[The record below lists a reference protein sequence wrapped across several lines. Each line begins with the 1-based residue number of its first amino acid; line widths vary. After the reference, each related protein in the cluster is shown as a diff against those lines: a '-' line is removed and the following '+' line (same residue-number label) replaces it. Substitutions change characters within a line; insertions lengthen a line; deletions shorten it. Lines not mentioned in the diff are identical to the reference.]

1 MKIKFYAINTVFL
14 LVLLF
19 DFVRFR
25 PFIPFHL
32 IIIGAWT
39 YWLVRH
45 FSDKKASGDLDKHL
59 EIIFQMPVE
68 KFIKLNKLKPSA
80 FHSKVKELPV
90 SPAFSQAVHLSNR
103 LNGWKIVAQKTDLP
117 SQIGEKL
124 SGLSELHQK
133 MVSAYVDFFKDNI
146 GLPQLN
152 NIAATIFAKN
162 EAIHYE
168 IETGIEQFHEQN
180 AQAHRVDL
188 GLPSRDSYQSVGEQA
203 RRVSNVFAS
212 QQGKPRKANS
222 LFSDDEKTE
231 TRRISHSQ
239 NNQTDDSFWAYS
251 ALSGMPDYAMAE
263 TKHSQAETVY
273 NKMGHS
279 TQTKYICEDVSDVLA
294 TRHSDSCWSDD
305 GSSGSGASSPSS
317 WSDSSSSPSSSDS
330 YSCDSPSS
338 SIDC

>member
-1 MKIKFYAINTVFL
+1 MKTKFYVINTVFL

-25 PFIPFHL
+25 PFIPLHL

-45 FSDKKASGDLDKHL
+45 FSDKKESGDLDKHL

-103 LNGWKIVAQKTDLP
+103 LNGWKTVAQKTNLP

-124 SGLSELHQK
+124 SVLSELHQK
-133 MVSAYVDFFKDNI
+133 MVSTYIDFFKDNI

-152 NIAATIFAKN
+152 SIVATIFSQN
-162 EAIHYE
+162 EALHYE

-180 AQAHRVDL
+180 ARAHRVDL
-188 GLPSRDSYQSVGEQA
+188 GLLSRDSYQSVGEQA
-203 RRVSNVFAS
+203 KHVSNLFAS
-212 QQGKPRKANS
+212 QQSRQRKTS
-222 LFSDDEKTE
+222 SSSSDEMQAQTHRVRDA
-231 TRRISHSQ
+231 R
-239 NNQTDDSFWAYS
+239 NNQADDSLWMVA
-251 ALSGMPDYAMAE
+251 ALHGVPDYAMAE
-263 TKHSQAETVY
+263 TEHNRSEMAHS
-273 NKMGHS
+273 HS
-279 TQTKYICEDVSDVLA
+279 THTKHTGSDVSDGFA
-294 TRHSDSCWSDD
+294 TRHSETGWSNDS
-305 GSSGSGASSPSS
+305 SSGSSASSPLSS
-317 WSDSSSSPSSSDS
+317 LSDSSSSSSDS
-330 YSCDSPSS
+330 SCDSSSS

>member
-25 PFIPFHL
+25 PLIPFHL

-45 FSDKKASGDLDKHL
+45 FSDKKESGDLDKHL

-80 FHSKVKELPV
+80 FHNKVKELPV

-103 LNGWKIVAQKTDLP
+103 LNGWKTVAQKTNLP
-117 SQIGEKL
+117 RPIGEKL
-124 SGLSELHQK
+124 SELSELHQK

-162 EAIHYE
+162 EAIHHE

-203 RRVSNVFAS
+203 KRVSNVFAS
-212 QQGKPRKANS
+212 QQGKTRKANS
-222 LFSDDEKTE
+222 LFSNDEKTE
-231 TRRISHSQ
+231 TRRISSSQ

-251 ALSGMPDYAMAE
+251 ALSGMPDYALVETDNNRREMAYDHSTH
-263 TKHSQAETVY
+263 TKHTCDA
-273 NKMGHS
+273 
-279 TQTKYICEDVSDVLA
+279 VSDVFGA
-294 TRHSDSCWSDD
+294 SHSDACLSDD
-305 GSSGSGASSPSS
+305 GSSGSNSFSPSS
-317 WSDSSSSPSSSDS
+317 SSDSCSCDSSSSSV
-330 YSCDSPSS
+330 
-338 SIDC
+338 DC

>member
-1 MKIKFYAINTVFL
+1 MKTKFYVINTVFL

-25 PFIPFHL
+25 PFIPLHL

-45 FSDKKASGDLDKHL
+45 FSDKKESGDLDKHL

-103 LNGWKIVAQKTDLP
+103 LNGWKTVAQKTNLP

-124 SGLSELHQK
+124 SVLSELHQK
-133 MVSAYVDFFKDNI
+133 MVSTYIDFFKDNI

-152 NIAATIFAKN
+152 SIVATIFSQN
-162 EAIHYE
+162 EALHYE

-180 AQAHRVDL
+180 ARAHRVDL
-188 GLPSRDSYQSVGEQA
+188 GLLSRDSYQSVGEQA
-203 RRVSNVFAS
+203 KHVSNLFAS
-212 QQGKPRKANS
+212 QQSRQRKTS
-222 LFSDDEKTE
+222 SSSSDEMQAQTHHVRDA
-231 TRRISHSQ
+231 R
-239 NNQTDDSFWAYS
+239 NNQADDSLWMVA
-251 ALSGMPDYAMAE
+251 ALHGVPDYAMVETEHNRSEMAHSHSTH
-263 TKHSQAETVY
+263 TKHTGS
-273 NKMGHS
+273 
-279 TQTKYICEDVSDVLA
+279 DVSDGFA
-294 TRHSDSCWSDD
+294 TRHSETGWSNDS
-305 GSSGSGASSPSS
+305 SSGSSASSPLSS
-317 WSDSSSSPSSSDS
+317 WSDSSSSSSDS
-330 YSCDSPSS
+330 SCDSSSS

>member
-103 LNGWKIVAQKTDLP
+103 LNGWKTVAQKTNLP
-117 SQIGEKL
+117 RQIGEKL
-124 SGLSELHQK
+124 SALSELHQK
-133 MVSAYVDFFKDNI
+133 MVSTYVDFFKDNI

-152 NIAATIFAKN
+152 SIVATIFAKN
-162 EAIHYE
+162 EAIHHE

-180 AQAHRVDL
+180 AQAHHVDL
-188 GLPSRDSYQSVGEQA
+188 GLLSRDSYQSVGEQA
-203 RRVSNVFAS
+203 KHVSNLFAS
-212 QQGKPRKANS
+212 QQSRQRKTS
-222 LFSDDEKTE
+222 SSSSDEMQAQTHRVRDA
-231 TRRISHSQ
+231 R
-239 NNQTDDSFWAYS
+239 NNQADDSLWMVA
-251 ALSGMPDYAMAE
+251 ALHGVPDYAMAE
-263 TKHSQAETVY
+263 TEHNRSEMAHS
-273 NKMGHS
+273 HS
-279 TQTKYICEDVSDVLA
+279 THTKHTGSDVSDGFA
-294 TRHSDSCWSDD
+294 TRHSETGWSNDS
-305 GSSGSGASSPSS
+305 SSGSSASSPLSS
-317 WSDSSSSPSSSDS
+317 WSDSSSSSSDS
-330 YSCDSPSS
+330 SCDSSSS

>member
-1 MKIKFYAINTVFL
+1 MKTKFYVINTVFL

-25 PFIPFHL
+25 PFIPLHL

-45 FSDKKASGDLDKHL
+45 FSDKKESGDLDEHL

-90 SPAFSQAVHLSNR
+90 SPAFSQVVHLSNR
-103 LNGWKIVAQKTDLP
+103 LNGWKTVAQKTNLP

-124 SGLSELHQK
+124 SVLSELHQK
-133 MVSAYVDFFKDNI
+133 MVSTYVDFFKDNI

-152 NIAATIFAKN
+152 SIVATIFAQN
-162 EAIHYE
+162 EALHYE

-180 AQAHRVDL
+180 ARAHRVDL
-188 GLPSRDSYQSVGEQA
+188 GLLSRDSYQSVGEQA
-203 RRVSNVFAS
+203 KHVSNLFAS
-212 QQGKPRKANS
+212 QQSRQRKTS
-222 LFSDDEKTE
+222 SSSSDGMQAQTHRVRDA
-231 TRRISHSQ
+231 R
-239 NNQTDDSFWAYS
+239 NNQADDSLWMVA
-251 ALSGMPDYAMAE
+251 ALHGVTDYAMAE
-263 TKHSQAETVY
+263 NEHNRSEMAHSHSTHTKHTGS
-273 NKMGHS
+273 
-279 TQTKYICEDVSDVLA
+279 DVSDGFA
-294 TRHSDSCWSDD
+294 TRHSETGWSNDS
-305 GSSGSGASSPSS
+305 SSGSSASSPLSS
-317 WSDSSSSPSSSDS
+317 LSDSSSSSSDS
-330 YSCDSPSS
+330 SCDSSSS

>member
-103 LNGWKIVAQKTDLP
+103 LNGWKTVAQKTNLP
-117 SQIGEKL
+117 RQIGEKL
-124 SGLSELHQK
+124 SALSELHQK
-133 MVSAYVDFFKDNI
+133 MVSTYVDFFKDNI

-152 NIAATIFAKN
+152 SIVATIFAKN
-162 EAIHYE
+162 EAIHHE

-188 GLPSRDSYQSVGEQA
+188 GLLSRDSYQSVGEQA
-203 RRVSNVFAS
+203 KHVSNLFAS
-212 QQGKPRKANS
+212 QQSRQRKTS
-222 LFSDDEKTE
+222 SSSSDEMQAQTHRVRDA
-231 TRRISHSQ
+231 R
-239 NNQTDDSFWAYS
+239 NNQADDSLWMVA
-251 ALSGMPDYAMAE
+251 ALHGVPDYAMAE
-263 TKHSQAETVY
+263 TEHNRSEMAHS
-273 NKMGHS
+273 HS
-279 TQTKYICEDVSDVLA
+279 THTKHTGSDVSDGFA
-294 TRHSDSCWSDD
+294 TRHSETGWSNDS
-305 GSSGSGASSPSS
+305 SSGSSASSPLSS
-317 WSDSSSSPSSSDS
+317 WSDSSSSSSDS
-330 YSCDSPSS
+330 SCDSSSS

>member
-1 MKIKFYAINTVFL
+1 MFL

-103 LNGWKIVAQKTDLP
+103 LNGWKTVAQKTNLP
-117 SQIGEKL
+117 RQIGEKL
-124 SGLSELHQK
+124 SALSELHQK
-133 MVSAYVDFFKDNI
+133 MVSTYVDFFKDNI

-152 NIAATIFAKN
+152 SIVATIFAKN
-162 EAIHYE
+162 EAIHHE

-188 GLPSRDSYQSVGEQA
+188 GLLSRDSYQSVGEQA
-203 RRVSNVFAS
+203 KHVSNLFAS
-212 QQGKPRKANS
+212 QQSRQRKTS
-222 LFSDDEKTE
+222 SSSSDEMQAQTHRVRDA
-231 TRRISHSQ
+231 R
-239 NNQTDDSFWAYS
+239 NNQADDSLWMVA
-251 ALSGMPDYAMAE
+251 ALHGVPDYAMAE
-263 TKHSQAETVY
+263 TEHNRSEMAHS
-273 NKMGHS
+273 HS
-279 TQTKYICEDVSDVLA
+279 THTKHTGSDVSDGFA
-294 TRHSDSCWSDD
+294 TRHSETGWSNDS
-305 GSSGSGASSPSS
+305 SSGSSASSPLSS
-317 WSDSSSSPSSSDS
+317 WSDSSSSSSDS
-330 YSCDSPSS
+330 SCDSSSS

>member
-25 PFIPFHL
+25 PLIPFHL

-45 FSDKKASGDLDKHL
+45 FSDKKESGDLDKHL

-80 FHSKVKELPV
+80 FHNKVKELPV

-103 LNGWKIVAQKTDLP
+103 LNGWKTVAQKTNLP
-117 SQIGEKL
+117 RPIGEKL
-124 SGLSELHQK
+124 SELSELHQK

-162 EAIHYE
+162 EAIHHE

-203 RRVSNVFAS
+203 KRVSNVFAS
-212 QQGKPRKANS
+212 QQGKTRKANS
-222 LFSDDEKTE
+222 LFSNDEKTE
-231 TRRISHSQ
+231 TRRISSSQ

-251 ALSGMPDYAMAE
+251 ALSGMPDYALVETDNNRREMAYDHSTH
-263 TKHSQAETVY
+263 TKHTCDA
-273 NKMGHS
+273 
-279 TQTKYICEDVSDVLA
+279 VSDVFGA
-294 TRHSDSCWSDD
+294 SHSDACLSDD
-305 GSSGSGASSPSS
+305 GSSGSDSFSPSS
-317 WSDSSSSPSSSDS
+317 SSDSCSCDSSSSSV
-330 YSCDSPSS
+330 
-338 SIDC
+338 DC

>member
-1 MKIKFYAINTVFL
+1 MKIKFYAINKVFL

-103 LNGWKIVAQKTDLP
+103 LNGWKTVAQKTNLP
-117 SQIGEKL
+117 RQIGEKL
-124 SGLSELHQK
+124 SALSELHQK
-133 MVSAYVDFFKDNI
+133 MVSTYVDFFKDNI

-152 NIAATIFAKN
+152 SIVATIFAKN
-162 EAIHYE
+162 EAIHHE

-188 GLPSRDSYQSVGEQA
+188 GLLSRDSYQSVGEQA
-203 RRVSNVFAS
+203 KHVSNLFAS
-212 QQGKPRKANS
+212 QQSRQRKTS
-222 LFSDDEKTE
+222 SSSSDEMQAQTHRVRDA
-231 TRRISHSQ
+231 R
-239 NNQTDDSFWAYS
+239 NNQADDSLWMVA
-251 ALSGMPDYAMAE
+251 ALHGVPDYAMAE
-263 TKHSQAETVY
+263 TEHNRSEMALS
-273 NKMGHS
+273 HS
-279 TQTKYICEDVSDVLA
+279 THTKHTGSDVSDGFA
-294 TRHSDSCWSDD
+294 TRHSETGWSNDS
-305 GSSGSGASSPSS
+305 SSGSSASSPLSS
-317 WSDSSSSPSSSDS
+317 WSDSSSSSSDS
-330 YSCDSPSS
+330 SCDSSSS

>member
-25 PFIPFHL
+25 PFIPLHL

-45 FSDKKASGDLDKHL
+45 FSDKKESGDLDKHL

-68 KFIKLNKLKPSA
+68 KFIKVNKLKSSA
-80 FHSKVKELPV
+80 FHNKVKELPV
-90 SPAFSQAVHLSNR
+90 STAFSQAVHLSNR
-103 LNGWKIVAQKTDLP
+103 LNGWTTVAQKTNLP
-117 SQIGEKL
+117 RQIGEKL
-124 SGLSELHQK
+124 SVRSELHPK

-152 NIAATIFAKN
+152 SIVATIFAQN
-162 EAIHYE
+162 EVLHHE

-188 GLPSRDSYQSVGEQA
+188 GLLSRDSYKSASEQA
-203 RRVSNVFAS
+203 KRVSNVFAS
-212 QQGKPRKANS
+212 QQGKSRKANS
-222 LFSDDEKTE
+222 LFSDNEKTE
-231 TRRISHSQ
+231 TRRISNPQ
-239 NNQTDDSFWAYS
+239 NNRTDDSFWAYS
-251 ALSGMPDYAMAE
+251 ALSGMPDYAMAGIE
-263 TKHSQAETVY
+263 HSQTETAYDRMSHSNHTKHTCDA
-273 NKMGHS
+273 
-279 TQTKYICEDVSDVLA
+279 VSDVFV
-294 TRHSDSCWSDD
+294 TRNSDTCLSDD
-305 GSSGSGASSPSS
+305 GSSGSSVSSPLSY
-317 WSDSSSSPSSSDS
+317 SDSSSSPSSDS

>member
-1 MKIKFYAINTVFL
+1 MKTKFYVINTVFL

-25 PFIPFHL
+25 PFIPLHL

-45 FSDKKASGDLDKHL
+45 FSDKKESGDLDKHL

-103 LNGWKIVAQKTDLP
+103 LNGWKTVAQKTNLP

-124 SGLSELHQK
+124 SVLSELHQK
-133 MVSAYVDFFKDNI
+133 MVSTYVDFFKDNI

-152 NIAATIFAKN
+152 SIVATIFAQN
-162 EAIHYE
+162 EALHYE

-180 AQAHRVDL
+180 ARAHRVDL
-188 GLPSRDSYQSVGEQA
+188 GLLSRDSYQSVGLQTCFKL
-203 RRVSNVFAS
+203 VC
-212 QQGKPRKANS
+212 KPTI
-222 LFSDDEKTE
+222 KTE
-231 TRRISHSQ
+231 
-239 NNQTDDSFWAYS
+239 
-251 ALSGMPDYAMAE
+251 
-263 TKHSQAETVY
+263 K
-273 NKMGHS
+273 NKF
-279 TQTKYICEDVSDVLA
+279 IIL
-294 TRHSDSCWSDD
+294 R
-305 GSSGSGASSPSS
+305 
-317 WSDSSSSPSSSDS
+317 
-330 YSCDSPSS
+330 
-338 SIDC
+338 

>member
-103 LNGWKIVAQKTDLP
+103 LNGWKTVAQKTNLP
-117 SQIGEKL
+117 RQIGEKL
-124 SGLSELHQK
+124 SALSELHQK
-133 MVSAYVDFFKDNI
+133 MVSTYVDFFKDNI

-152 NIAATIFAKN
+152 SIVATIFAKN
-162 EAIHYE
+162 EAIHHE

-188 GLPSRDSYQSVGEQA
+188 GLLSRDSYQSVGEQA
-203 RRVSNVFAS
+203 KHVSNLFAS
-212 QQGKPRKANS
+212 QQSRQRKTS
-222 LFSDDEKTE
+222 SSSSDEMQAQTHRVRDA
-231 TRRISHSQ
+231 R
-239 NNQTDDSFWAYS
+239 NNQADDSLWMVA
-251 ALSGMPDYAMAE
+251 ALHGVPDYAMAE
-263 TKHSQAETVY
+263 TEHNRSEMAHS
-273 NKMGHS
+273 HS
-279 TQTKYICEDVSDVLA
+279 THTKHTGSDVFDGFA
-294 TRHSDSCWSDD
+294 TRHSETGWSNDS
-305 GSSGSGASSPSS
+305 SSGSSASSPLSS
-317 WSDSSSSPSSSDS
+317 WSDSSSSSSDS
-330 YSCDSPSS
+330 SCDSSSS

>member
-25 PFIPFHL
+25 PFIPLHL

-45 FSDKKASGDLDKHL
+45 FSDKKESGDLDKHL

-68 KFIKLNKLKPSA
+68 KFIKVNKLKSSA
-80 FHSKVKELPV
+80 FHNKVKELPV
-90 SPAFSQAVHLSNR
+90 STAFSQAVHLSNR
-103 LNGWKIVAQKTDLP
+103 LNGWKTVAQKTNLP
-117 SQIGEKL
+117 RQIGEKL
-124 SGLSELHQK
+124 SVLSELHQK

-152 NIAATIFAKN
+152 SIVATIFAQN
-162 EAIHYE
+162 EALHYE

-180 AQAHRVDL
+180 ARAHRVDL
-188 GLPSRDSYQSVGEQA
+188 GLLSHDSYQSASEQTK
-203 RRVSNVFAS
+203 RVSNVIAS
-212 QQGKPRKANS
+212 QQWKPQKANS

-231 TRRISHSQ
+231 TRRISSSQ

-251 ALSGMPDYAMAE
+251 ALSGMPDYALVETDNNRREMAYDHSTH
-263 TKHSQAETVY
+263 TKHTCDA
-273 NKMGHS
+273 
-279 TQTKYICEDVSDVLA
+279 VSDVFGA
-294 TRHSDSCWSDD
+294 SHSDACLSDD
-305 GSSGSGASSPSS
+305 GSSGSNSF
-317 WSDSSSSPSSSDS
+317 SPSSSSDS
-330 YSCDSPSS
+330 CSCDSLSS
-338 SIDC
+338 SVDC

>member
-1 MKIKFYAINTVFL
+1 MKTKFYVINTVFL

-25 PFIPFHL
+25 PFIPLHL

-45 FSDKKASGDLDKHL
+45 FSDKKESGDLDKHL

-68 KFIKLNKLKPSA
+68 KFIKLNKLNPSA

-103 LNGWKIVAQKTDLP
+103 LNGWKTVAQKTNLP

-124 SGLSELHQK
+124 SVLSELHQK
-133 MVSAYVDFFKDNI
+133 MVSTYVDFFKDNI

-152 NIAATIFAKN
+152 SIVATIFAQN
-162 EAIHYE
+162 EALHYE

-180 AQAHRVDL
+180 ARAHRVDL
-188 GLPSRDSYQSVGEQA
+188 GLLSRDSYQSVGEQVKH
-203 RRVSNVFAS
+203 VSNLFAS
-212 QQGKPRKANS
+212 QQSRQRKTS
-222 LFSDDEKTE
+222 SSSSDEMQAQTHRVRDA
-231 TRRISHSQ
+231 R
-239 NNQTDDSFWAYS
+239 NNQADDSLWMVA
-251 ALSGMPDYAMAE
+251 ALHGVPDYAMAE
-263 TKHSQAETVY
+263 TEHNRSEMAHS
-273 NKMGHS
+273 HS
-279 TQTKYICEDVSDVLA
+279 THTKHTGSDVSDGFA
-294 TRHSDSCWSDD
+294 TRHSETGWSNDS
-305 GSSGSGASSPSS
+305 SSGSSASSPLSS
-317 WSDSSSSPSSSDS
+317 WSDSSSSSSDS
-330 YSCDSPSS
+330 SCDSSSS

>member
-1 MKIKFYAINTVFL
+1 MKTKFYVINTVFL

-25 PFIPFHL
+25 PFIPLHL

-45 FSDKKASGDLDKHL
+45 FSDKKESGDLDKHL

-103 LNGWKIVAQKTDLP
+103 LNGWKTVAQKTNLP

-124 SGLSELHQK
+124 SVLSELHQK
-133 MVSAYVDFFKDNI
+133 MVSTYIDFFKDNI

-152 NIAATIFAKN
+152 SIVATIFSQN
-162 EAIHYE
+162 EALHYE

-180 AQAHRVDL
+180 ARAHRVDL
-188 GLPSRDSYQSVGEQA
+188 GLLSRDSYQSVGEQA
-203 RRVSNVFAS
+203 KHVSNLFAS
-212 QQGKPRKANS
+212 QQSRQRKTS
-222 LFSDDEKTE
+222 SSSSDEMQAQTHRVRDA
-231 TRRISHSQ
+231 R
-239 NNQTDDSFWAYS
+239 NNQADDSLWMVA
-251 ALSGMPDYAMAE
+251 ALHGVPDYAMVETEHNRSEMAHSHSTH
-263 TKHSQAETVY
+263 TKHTGS
-273 NKMGHS
+273 
-279 TQTKYICEDVSDVLA
+279 DVSDGFA
-294 TRHSDSCWSDD
+294 TRHSETGWSNDS
-305 GSSGSGASSPSS
+305 SSGSSASSPLSS
-317 WSDSSSSPSSSDS
+317 WSDSSSSSSDS
-330 YSCDSPSS
+330 SCDSSSS

>member
-80 FHSKVKELPV
+80 FHNKVKELPV

-103 LNGWKIVAQKTDLP
+103 LNGWKTVAQKTNLP
-117 SQIGEKL
+117 RPIGEKL
-124 SGLSELHQK
+124 SELSELHQK
-133 MVSAYVDFFKDNI
+133 MVSAYVDFLKDNI

-152 NIAATIFAKN
+152 NIVATIFAKN
-162 EAIHYE
+162 EAIHHE

-188 GLPSRDSYQSVGEQA
+188 GLLSQDSYQSASEQIK
-203 RRVSNVFAS
+203 RVSNVIVS
-212 QQGKPRKANS
+212 QQSKPRKANS
-222 LFSDDEKTE
+222 LFSDDEKME

-239 NNQTDDSFWAYS
+239 NNLTDDSFWAYS
-251 ALSGMPDYAMAE
+251 ALSGMPDYAMAGTE
-263 TKHSQAETVY
+263 HSQTETAYGRMSHSNHTKHTCDA
-273 NKMGHS
+273 
-279 TQTKYICEDVSDVLA
+279 VSDVFGA
-294 TRHSDSCWSDD
+294 RNSDSCLSEDS
-305 GSSGSGASSPSS
+305 SSGSSASSSS
-317 WSDSSSSPSSSDS
+317 WSDSSSSPSSDS

>member
-1 MKIKFYAINTVFL
+1 MKTKFYVINTVFL

-25 PFIPFHL
+25 PFIPLHL

-45 FSDKKASGDLDKHL
+45 FSDKKESGDLDKHL

-103 LNGWKIVAQKTDLP
+103 LNGWKTVAQKTNLP

-124 SGLSELHQK
+124 SVLSELHQK
-133 MVSAYVDFFKDNI
+133 MVSTYIDFFKDNI

-152 NIAATIFAKN
+152 SIVATIFSQN
-162 EAIHYE
+162 EALHYE

-180 AQAHRVDL
+180 ARAHRVDL
-188 GLPSRDSYQSVGEQA
+188 GLLSRDSYQSVGEQA
-203 RRVSNVFAS
+203 KHVSNLFAS
-212 QQGKPRKANS
+212 QQSRQRKTS
-222 LFSDDEKTE
+222 SSSSDEMQAQTHRVRDA
-231 TRRISHSQ
+231 R
-239 NNQTDDSFWAYS
+239 NNQADDSLWMVA
-251 ALSGMPDYAMAE
+251 ALHGVPDYAMVETEHNRSEMAHSHSTH
-263 TKHSQAETVY
+263 TKHTGS
-273 NKMGHS
+273 
-279 TQTKYICEDVSDVLA
+279 DVSDGFA
-294 TRHSDSCWSDD
+294 TRHS
-305 GSSGSGASSPSS
+305 
-317 WSDSSSSPSSSDS
+317 
-330 YSCDSPSS
+330 
-338 SIDC
+338 

>member
-80 FHSKVKELPV
+80 FHNKVKELPV

-103 LNGWKIVAQKTDLP
+103 LNGWKTVAQKTNLP
-117 SQIGEKL
+117 RPIGEKL
-124 SGLSELHQK
+124 SELSELHQK

-152 NIAATIFAKN
+152 NIVATIFAKN
-162 EAIHYE
+162 EAIHHE

-188 GLPSRDSYQSVGEQA
+188 GLLSQDSYQLASEQIK
-203 RRVSNVFAS
+203 RVSNVIVS
-212 QQGKPRKANS
+212 QQSKPRKANS
-222 LFSDDEKTE
+222 LFSDDEKME

-239 NNQTDDSFWAYS
+239 NNRTDDSFWAYS

-263 TKHSQAETVY
+263 TEHSQTETAY
-273 NKMGHS
+273 GRMSHS
-279 TQTKYICEDVSDVLA
+279 NHTKHTCDAVSDVFGA
-294 TRHSDSCWSDD
+294 RHSDSCLSEDS
-305 GSSGSGASSPSS
+305 SSGSSASSSS
-317 WSDSSSSPSSSDS
+317 WSDSSSSPSSDS
-330 YSCDSPSS
+330 YSCDSSS
-338 SIDC
+338 CSIDC